1 MKIIA
6 EIGSNWK
13 NINDCLKSIRLAKQ
27 AGADIV
33 KFQFFSELDLY
44 GSGSS
49 LRQFDE
55 GELKELK
62 TECDKNNIEF
72 MCTAF
77 SPEGYLIV
85 DKYVSIHKIAS
96 SEATSPDILDCVNSF
111 KKPVIISTGGMSFS
125 QIKVSVDRLKNV
137 DNLTIMYCVGDYP
150 AKIIDFCFMESIRN
164 VFKSRHLGY
173 SDHSIDVLIIPAM
186 ARDKGAVYLEKHA
199 NFCGYQDTDDAP
211 HSLNYDEFRMMVEN
225 LNGWPITYDPSNK
238 NMKETHQRRLI
249 TLSDGKEGYYRL
261 KK

>member
-13 NINDCLKSIRLAKQ
+13 TIDDCLKSIRLAKQ

-33 KFQFFSELDLY
+33 KFQFFSEFDLY
-44 GSGSS
+44 GSG
-49 LRQFDE
+49 LKKRQFDE

-62 TECDKNNIEF
+62 NECDKNNVEF

-77 SPEGYLIV
+77 SPEGYHII
-85 DKYVSIHKIAS
+85 DNYVSKHKIAS
-96 SEATSPDILDCVNSF
+96 AEATSPEILECVNSF
-111 KKPVIISTGGMSFS
+111 KKPVIMSTGGMSFS
-125 QIKVSVDRLKNV
+125 QIKSSLDKLKSMT
-137 DNLTIMYCVGDYP
+137 DITIMYCVGDYP
-150 AKIIDFCFMESIRN
+150 ARVIDFGFMDSLRDS
-164 VFKSRHLGY
+164 FKTILIGY
-173 SDHSIDVLIIPAM
+173 SDHSIDVLNIPKIAKD
-186 ARDKGAVYLEKHA
+186 RGAVYLEKHV
-199 NFCGYQDTDDAP
+199 NFCGYKDTDDAP

-238 NMKETHQRRLI
+238 DMKETHQRRLI
-249 TLSDGKEGYYRL
+249 TLSDGSEGYYRL